1 MRLFSNR
8 LSIAVVAALAVAPCA
23 RAADPEL
30 LVIKATALE
39 LDKDHVDPSY
49 TQISDATQAIFG
61 RAIRSGDY
69 YTGLRMTFEIDKESL
84 VKNCSGGSSAGWYY
98 VANVSIDYQGK
109 KGRKLVSF
117 VAGVPLVV
125 AASNYDQKA
134 GKLVKG
140 CLLKLAPD
148 TDPAYVLAEDFAA
161 GEGEYRIRIEPLYG
175 VTKDATVFQKVADL
189 GLKIVAAWGASLFTI
204 NPQQAA
210 VVTAVATDIDYLR
223 SRDTQRSG
231 DFTGTLRPS
240 GSASNGD
247 SVHTGQR
254 LQVTFPVAIR
264 PEASDGTPRYLAFYS
279 RRSASI
285 VLDWANG
292 SSPPAAKQVAPND
305 VIYNL
310 ALGAS
315 HNCLIGVGDCKE
327 AYFQDSL
334 ADKNPMQITGAYA
347 DADKGPPLW
356 TTLHDRCKDIR
367 DTAHKLRLSTVDALL
382 VRWALLA
389 KAGFLDG
396 DQKFV
401 GASDK
406 YAPMIQATK
415 IDGLGNQCWTDADV
429 GSDRAMLKAITT
441 ATNKTFAR

>member
-240 GSASNGD
+240 GSASKATAYTRARD
-247 SVHTGQR
+247 SR
-254 LQVTFPVAIR
+254 LPSRSRSDRRRATERRDISPSIR
-264 PEASDGTPRYLAFYS
+264 AGALRSCSIGPTARLPRQPSKS
-279 RRSASI
+279 RRTT
-285 VLDWANG
+285 
-292 SSPPAAKQVAPND
+292 SST
-305 VIYNL
+305 I
-310 ALGAS
+310 S
-315 HNCLIGVGDCKE
+315 
-327 AYFQDSL
+327 
-334 ADKNPMQITGAYA
+334 
-347 DADKGPPLW
+347 
-356 TTLHDRCKDIR
+356 
-367 DTAHKLRLSTVDALL
+367 
-382 VRWALLA
+382 RW
-389 KAGFLDG
+389 G
-396 DQKFV
+396 
-401 GASDK
+401 
-406 YAPMIQATK
+406 QAT
-415 IDGLGNQCWTDADV
+415 
-429 GSDRAMLKAITT
+429 T
-441 ATNKTFAR
+441 A